1 MLRPKKKQILPQ
13 WIYFQISLERFYEFV
28 KARERGSNYPT
39 ISAADVKS
47 YEIPVPALEEQKRIV
62 GILDKF
68 DCLVNDLSEGLPAEI
83 EARRA
88 QYAHYRE
95 KLLSF

>member
-1 MLRPKKKQILPQ
+1 MFHQQKKKFLKGAKVID
-13 WIYFQISLERFYEFV
+13 I
-28 KARERGSNYPT
+28 KADD
-39 ISAADVKS
+39 IAKIK
-47 YEIPVPALEEQKRIV
+47 IPVPALEEQERIV

-68 DCLVNDLSEGLPAEI
+68 DRLVNDLSEGLPAEI